1 MSQRGRT
8 LLRVVSGSA
17 AAGTCGGL
25 LLIMR
30 SFGSEGGA
38 RVEQPDA
45 VALELDAHLKQLGV
59 GELWELVDALER
71 RGHEGVL
78 VLAAHG
84 VAEPTGKRAGSYE
97 WSGKINWE

>member
-1 MSQRGRT
+1 
-8 LLRVVSGSA
+8 
-17 AAGTCGGL
+17 
-25 LLIMR
+25 MR

-84 VAEPTGKRAGSYE
+84 GKTNTRQRAGE
-97 WSGKINWE
+97 LGNPTNGAGKKNAANMAAHTRG